1 MNKLFLLFF
10 GLLSQISVAQSDPLE
25 AVEVSVL
32 TVGTADESHSLYG
45 HTALRVKN
53 NTTQTDLVYNYG
65 MFDFSTPN
73 FVLRFVK
80 GDMQYFA
87 AAYPYDD
94 FEYTYR
100 YENRS
105 IYEQKIHLS
114 NSQKKKL
121 LRGLEH
127 SIKGE
132 EKFYTYKFIDRNCT
146 TKVVEAINEAIGK
159 EIVYKKNSGELTYR
173 EILYPYAQNHFFQKL
188 GINIIFGSKVDQVAT
203 KLFLPFDLKYNL
215 EYCDDNYQPLVT
227 ENKTIFE
234 ANRTPNI
241 PWWDS
246 IYTLVAFLTL
256 IVIARKTLIADFY
269 FVIIGLLGIF
279 FSVVGFYSFHQEL
292 LGNYNILLFNPVLL
306 LVVFFKVKGY
316 KNAFLWASFIGI
328 VSLIVYLLYMYKKI
342 HLEIVWPFMI
352 AHAVLLIQGLI
363 PHARKK

>member
-87 AAYPYDD
+87 AAYPYAD

-114 NSQKKKL
+114 NAQKKKL
-121 LRGLEH
+121 LMALEN

-146 TKVVEAINEAIGK
+146 TKVVDVINEAIGK
-159 EIVYKKNSGELTYR
+159 DIVYKKKQWRIDLSRNFVSVCPKSFLSKIRNQYYFWKQSRSSGY
-173 EILYPYAQNHFFQKL
+173 
-188 GINIIFGSKVDQVAT
+188 
-203 KLFLPFDLKYNL
+203 
-215 EYCDDNYQPLVT
+215 
-227 ENKTIFE
+227 
-234 ANRTPNI
+234 
-241 PWWDS
+241 
-246 IYTLVAFLTL
+246 
-256 IVIARKTLIADFY
+256 
-269 FVIIGLLGIF
+269 
-279 FSVVGFYSFHQEL
+279 
-292 LGNYNILLFNPVLL
+292 
-306 LVVFFKVKGY
+306 
-316 KNAFLWASFIGI
+316 
-328 VSLIVYLLYMYKKI
+328 
-342 HLEIVWPFMI
+342 
-352 AHAVLLIQGLI
+352 
-363 PHARKK
+363 